1 MARIVL
7 TTFGSLGDL
16 HPTIAIALGLKSRG
30 HDAIVATSDKYCR
43 PIEGL
48 GLGFRPLRPD
58 WPEPADEASFVRRFM
73 DVRHGPRRLICEF
86 MMPAVRHSFEDALA
100 AAQGADLLLAHP
112 LTFVTRLVAEKLGI
126 RWASSHLFPMS
137 LFSVYDPPLVSV
149 APNISRMRFLGPR
162 FFRLAFQVGKR
173 RVRPWSEPWHRLRS
187 EVGLAPA
194 GDPFFDGAHSP
205 RLVLA
210 LFSPLLA
217 SPQPDWPRQTV
228 VTGFPLYDRA
238 AAGMPPELV
247 RFLDDGPPPLVFTL
261 GSAAVL
267 DAGRFY
273 SDSATAAQMLGRRA
287 ILLTGP
293 GGQNCPSPL
302 PPGVVVCDYAPF
314 SELFPRAAAIV
325 HHGGI
330 GTTTQALRAGRPML
344 VMPYSY
350 DQPDNAERVARLGV
364 ARVISRRSY
373 NATRAAAGLDRLL
386 SDSAY
391 AARAA
396 AIGARVRSEDGVKIA
411 CDALEAALR

>member
-1 MARIVL
+1 ML

-16 HPTIAIALGLKSRG
+16 HPTIAIALGLKHRG
-30 HDAIVATSDKYCR
+30 HEAIVATSENYR
-43 PIEGL
+43 QPIEAL

-58 WPEPADEASFVRRFM
+58 WPPPADEAAFVRRFM

-86 MMPAVRHSFEDALA
+86 MMPVVRQSFTDTLA
-100 AAQGADLLLAHP
+100 AADGADLLLAHP
-112 LTFVTRLVAEKLGI
+112 LTFGTRLVAEKLGI

-137 LFSVYDPPLVSV
+137 FFSIFDPPLVSV
-149 APNISRMRFLGPR
+149 APNVSRLRFLGPH
-162 FFRLAFQVGKR
+162 FFRFALQLGKR
-173 RVRPWSEPWHRLRS
+173 HVRPWSAPWHRLRS
-187 EVGLAPA
+187 EIGLEPA
-194 GDPFFDGAHSP
+194 ADPLFDGAHSP

-238 AAGMPPELV
+238 AAGMPPELL

-267 DAGRFY
+267 AAGRFY
-273 SDSATAAQMLGRRA
+273 SESAAAAQLLGRRA
-287 ILLTGP
+287 ILMTGS
-293 GGQNCPSPL
+293 GGQNVPSPL
-302 PPGVVVCDYAPF
+302 PPGVAAFPYAPF
-314 SELFPRAAAIV
+314 SELFPRSAAIV

-344 VMPYSY
+344 VMPFAY

-364 ARVISRRSY
+364 GRVISRRRYTASRAVAELDCLLGTPSY
-373 NATRAAAGLDRLL
+373 AQRAAEV
-386 SDSAY
+386 
-391 AARAA
+391 
-396 AIGARVRSEDGVKIA
+396 GARVRAEDGVTIA
-411 CDALEAALR
+411 CEALEAALR